1 MTISV
6 YCQTKETESKFN
18 FDFENNENGK
28 SLDWN
33 NFGNSNYKTSLDSVN
48 VKNGKYA
55 AVIEYTGE
63 LSDYEVWSYT
73 IPNNYKGKKISLSG
87 YIKTENVTDG
97 YAGLWMRIDPNI
109 ASDFMEDKGVK
120 GSTTWQKFEIS
131 LDMQP
136 EKTDQITFGGLLEG
150 KGKMWLDDLTI
161 TIDGN
166 NLEVV
171 EPFVLPAETDKEF
184 NNGSRISYINLNNTN
199 IENLKTL
206 GLVWG
211 FLKYY
216 HPNVAK
222 GNFNWDY
229 ELFRIIPK
237 ILDLKKNKERDKRLV
252 EWIHQLGT
260 FQENKQAIENLGEIK
275 MKPDLDWISNS
286 KFSKELTKLL
296 LSIQNAERT
305 DDNYYV
311 SILFDGTGPPS
322 FLNENSYPTMKFPD
336 TGYRVLALYRYWN
349 IIQYYF
355 PYKYLIEED
364 WKNVLNEFIPK
375 IISTKNETEY
385 TLTILELIGRIN
397 DTHANIW
404 GGNQVLN
411 NYFGLNYAPIN
422 LTFAEN
428 KAVVTYF
435 NDDVLAKET
444 GLQIGDVI
452 SKINDE
458 PVENIVKNILK
469 YTPASNYPT
478 KLKNIALRTLLR
490 TNDTILNIEYLR
502 DNQIENKV
510 LKVSASNKSI
520 MWKKYFDNRADTCF
534 TLISPKIAYINQG
547 SLKDSHLPII
557 WEEIKNTNGLIIDAR
572 YSPTYAP
579 LDSLCNY
586 LYPKKTT
593 YSQFTVGNIKS
604 PGLFTFGM
612 VDSTGKENI
621 NYYKGKVIILVNE
634 NTQSAS
640 EYHVMAYQK
649 VPNSLVIGST
659 TAAADGNISPMFY
672 LPGEIMTLISGVGV
686 YYPNG
691 GETQRIGIVPDIEV
705 KPTIEGIK
713 KGRDEL
719 IEKAIELINQ

>member
-6 YCQTKETESKFN
+6 YCQTKETNIAPAKLDNEFDSISKIQ
-18 FDFENNENGK
+18 E
-28 SLDWN
+28 
-33 NFGNSNYKTSLDSVN
+33 
-48 VKNGKYA
+48 
-55 AVIEYTGE
+55 
-63 LSDYEVWSYT
+63 
-73 IPNNYKGKKISLSG
+73 ISLSPT
-87 YIKTENVTDG
+87 K
-97 YAGLWMRIDPNI
+97 
-109 ASDFMEDKGVK
+109 
-120 GSTTWQKFEIS
+120 
-131 LDMQP
+131 
-136 EKTDQITFGGLLEG
+136 
-150 KGKMWLDDLTI
+150 
-161 TIDGN
+161 
-166 NLEVV
+166 
-171 EPFVLPAETDKEF
+171 
-184 NNGSRISYINLNNTN
+184 

-237 ILDLKKNKERDKRLV
+237 VLDLKNNKERDKRLV

-275 MKPDLDWISNS
+275 MKPDLDWISKS
-286 KFSKELTKLL
+286 KFSNELTKLL

-305 DDNYYV
+305 DKNYYV

-336 TGYRVLALYRYWN
+336 TGYRILALYRYWN

-355 PYKYLIEED
+355 PYKYLIGED
-364 WKNVLNEFIPK
+364 WKNVLKEFIPK
-375 IISTKNETEY
+375 IISAKNETEY

-411 NYFGLNYAPIN
+411 NYYGLNYAPIN

-435 NDDVLAKET
+435 NDVILGKET

-458 PVENIVKNILK
+458 PVENIVKNNLK

-490 TNDTILNIEYLR
+490 TNDTILNIEYIR
-502 DNQIENKV
+502 DNQIGNKV

-520 MWKKYFDNRADTCF
+520 MWKKYFDNMADTCF
-534 TLISPKIAYINQG
+534 TLITPKIAYINQG
-547 SLKDSHLPII
+547 SLKNSYIPKI
-557 WEEIKNTNGLIIDAR
+557 WEELKNTNGLIIDAR
-572 YSPTYAP
+572 PAPMYAP

-586 LYPKKTT
+586 LYPKKTA
-593 YSQFTVGNIKS
+593 YSQFTIGNIKS

-612 VDSTGKENI
+612 VESAGKENI
-621 NYYKGKVIILVNE
+621 DFYKGKVIILVDE
-634 NTQSAS
+634 NTQSVS

-649 VPNSLVIGST
+649 APNSMVIGST

-672 LPGEIMTLISGVGV
+672 LPGEIMTMISGMGV

-691 GETQRIGIVPDIEV
+691 GETQRIGIVPNIEV
-705 KPTIEGIK
+705 KPTVEGIK
-713 KGRDEL
+713 NGRDEL
-719 IEKAIELINQ
+719 IEKAIDIINEQ